1 MLSND
6 KNTLAGVT
14 VSSELIERL
23 ARKRISI
30 RKRGLQDIIKH
41 GTPQWL
47 VIMLCKGGIPDE
59 FLRQMRFYHKHDQQ
73 KENDPDNKPT
83 TASHT
88 SPPFLI

>member
-1 MLSND
+1 MKEYAGNLLERDSVCWIGDSAVYD
-6 KNTLAGVT
+6 KRTF
-14 VSSELIERL
+14 
-23 ARKRISI
+23 RK
-30 RKRGLQDIIKH
+30 H
-41 GTPQWL
+41 CTPQWL